1 MIDLGY
7 CDLHQRENCTL
18 CDECGHQDHLWA
30 PGYEAAGDKATAD
43 FIYEHATCW
52 AENICRE
59 CAPELYAAVL
69 ALARPITK
77 EA

>member
-1 MIDLGY
+1 MVLTNF
-7 CDLHQRENCTL
+7 CNLHGRDDCTL
-18 CDECGHQDHLWA
+18 CDECGHEDHLWA

-43 FIYEHATCW
+43 FIYANATCW

-59 CAPELYAAVL
+59 CAPELYSAVL
-69 ALARPITK
+69 ALAGPIVK